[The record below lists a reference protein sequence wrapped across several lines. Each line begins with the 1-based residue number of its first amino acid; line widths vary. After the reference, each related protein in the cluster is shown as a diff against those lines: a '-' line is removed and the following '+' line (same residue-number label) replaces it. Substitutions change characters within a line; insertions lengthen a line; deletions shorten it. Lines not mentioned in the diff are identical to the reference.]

1 MRDFQNAFDAALA
14 GVDSTIVEVMGI
26 SAQFTSGAQRGGE
39 VHGVFDDPESL
50 GFASSGIRIEGSN
63 PSLFVLTDTVCAVRR
78 GDTLTING
86 EMFWVDRVSPDDGG
100 SCYLWLNRG
109 NHLPP
114 AVVAERGCMAIQGLE
129 QAVENLSRISKTAVP
144 GASAMAINRVASSA
158 ISQSASQVARET
170 KVRRKLVKERARAE
184 KGHGQKSAGQN
195 QG

>member
-50 GFASSGIRIEGSN
+50 GFASSGIRI
-63 PSLFVLTDTVCAVRR
+63 TDTVCAVRR

-109 NHLPP
+109 QPP
-114 AVVAERGCMAIQGLE
+114 AA
-129 QAVENLSRISKTAVP
+129 SR
-144 GASAMAINRVASSA
+144 
-158 ISQSASQVARET
+158 
-170 KVRRKLVKERARAE
+170 RR
-184 KGHGQKSAGQN
+184 
-195 QG
+195 

>member
-1 MRDFQNAFDAALA
+1 MQKHTLMVEWLFMRDFQNAFDAALA

-86 EMFWVDRVSPDDGG
+86 EMFWVDRVSPMTEGVVISG
-100 SCYLWLNRG
+100 STGG

-114 AVVAERGCMAIQGLE
+114 AVAAERGMY
-129 QAVENLSRISKTAVP
+129 
-144 GASAMAINRVASSA
+144 
-158 ISQSASQVARET
+158 
-170 KVRRKLVKERARAE
+170 
-184 KGHGQKSAGQN
+184 GHKRS
-195 QG
+195 

>member
-100 SCYLWLNRG
+100 SCYLWLN
-109 NHLPP
+109 
-114 AVVAERGCMAIQGLE
+114 
-129 QAVENLSRISKTAVP
+129 LSLDQIS
-144 GASAMAINRVASSA
+144 
-158 ISQSASQVARET
+158 
-170 KVRRKLVKERARAE
+170 
-184 KGHGQKSAGQN
+184 
-195 QG
+195 